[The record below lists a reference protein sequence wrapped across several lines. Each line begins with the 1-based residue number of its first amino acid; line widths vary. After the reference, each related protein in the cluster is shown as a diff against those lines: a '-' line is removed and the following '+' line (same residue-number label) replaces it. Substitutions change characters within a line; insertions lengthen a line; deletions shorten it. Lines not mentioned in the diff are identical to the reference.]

1 MLIIFMLKT
10 WKHKLS
16 LFIDHFSGFTVYL
29 LCEEY
34 MLKLLVF
41 VHLTL
46 SIRYWWAKIRGLAD
60 VPDFEELDRFSRS
73 KKSPIGYEVSQC
85 DSYILHHCHLHLVT
99 AIC

>member
-34 MLKLLVF
+34 ML
-41 VHLTL
+41 
-46 SIRYWWAKIRGLAD
+46 
-60 VPDFEELDRFSRS
+60 
-73 KKSPIGYEVSQC
+73 
-85 DSYILHHCHLHLVT
+85 
-99 AIC
+99 